1 MARDPNAPTTMIQE
15 KGLALRERM
24 ASQHPFHEQLAEAY
38 EAIGGVTA
46 LQEWAEDHPGD
57 FFRMMMKASPPPM
70 QTAKGG
76 AGGMTLNLS
85 LHPALA
91 PGPLDI
97 GGGSDIEGYFEEEV
111 DVVQPRPKPFL
122 VPSSRPATR
131 KSKKRHAPRV
141 SQQQLDEFNAS

>member
-15 KGLALRERM
+15 RSLALRERM
-24 ASQHPFHEQLAEAY
+24 AAQHPFHEQLADAY
-38 EAIGGVTA
+38 EAIGGVEA
-46 LQEWAEDHPGD
+46 LQEWAEDNPGE

-97 GGGSDIEGYFEEEV
+97 GGGSDIEGYSEKEETSTGV
-111 DVVQPRPKPFL
+111 STRLPQVLHTSFLAPDTSPK
-122 VPSSRPATR
+122 
-131 KSKKRHAPRV
+131 KKKQRVGPRV
-141 SQQQLDEFNAS
+141 PKA